1 MLNSNTIKPKEV
13 SAWHLEVEVKANCFG
28 NHVSLFVTEGKI
40 KETALALSR
49 AYPGE
54 RVTVSN
60 MSRVRLVCKDGEV
73 VKDNVSLR
81 SFYTGISDDQEW
93 AWKNMFTLYEEV
105 A

>member
-1 MLNSNTIKPKEV
+1 V
-13 SAWHLEVEVKANCFG
+13 SPWHLEVEVKANCFG
-28 NHVSLFVTEGKI
+28 NHVSLFVTEGKV
-40 KETALALSR
+40 KEAALALSR

-60 MSRVRLVCKDGEV
+60 MSRVRLVCRDGEV
-73 VKDNVSLR
+73 VKDNDSLK

-93 AWKNMFTLYEEV
+93 AWKNMYTLYEEV